1 MIYLYGK
8 VYFVNLPQTA
18 AVVPWCG
25 YGGNIM
31 PYPIITPAFYADLSD
46 KTNPE
51 NEGVVYNVLV
61 TPSSIEYVFPLN
73 QDRVIK
79 TLMNTPDMLQYK
91 MTSLKPEH
99 EAEYEKKGQ
108 EMIKQNP
115 VLQNYWILK
124 TLTMNILQNRN
135 YVFEKRMLLLNF
147 AYKTVQGMMDKSKG
161 HLIPAFVGEFL
172 KTPEHDEVIKYF
184 ESVKPNFAYSLCDGL
199 SFLRTMPSNEAL
211 DKVRFTVFKNVGCD
225 QSMRDFKFDESKYIP
240 MKKAYYEDF
249 LKGRE
254 HYIEHIMVNYVW
266 TYCMPYADF
275 SIPLWDNF
283 VFFNTLFNTIKVML
297 TCYTFDREDKDEA
310 FLTAIKAFDTSLR
323 EIKGNVVKRI
333 VDANVKEGLATNGDM
348 AILAMS

>member
-1 MIYLYGK
+1 
-8 VYFVNLPQTA
+8 
-18 AVVPWCG
+18 
-25 YGGNIM
+25 
-31 PYPIITPAFYADLSD
+31 
-46 KTNPE
+46 
-51 NEGVVYNVLV
+51 
-61 TPSSIEYVFPLN
+61 
-73 QDRVIK
+73 
-79 TLMNTPDMLQYK
+79 

-225 QSMRDFKFDESKYIP
+225 QSMRDFKFDESKYVP

>member
-79 TLMNTPDMLQYK
+79 TLMNTPDVLQYK

-115 VLQNYWILK
+115 VLQNY
-124 TLTMNILQNRN
+124 
-135 YVFEKRMLLLNF
+135 
-147 AYKTVQGMMDKSKG
+147 
-161 HLIPAFVGEFL
+161 
-172 KTPEHDEVIKYF
+172 
-184 ESVKPNFAYSLCDGL
+184 
-199 SFLRTMPSNEAL
+199 
-211 DKVRFTVFKNVGCD
+211 
-225 QSMRDFKFDESKYIP
+225 
-240 MKKAYYEDF
+240 
-249 LKGRE
+249 
-254 HYIEHIMVNYVW
+254 
-266 TYCMPYADF
+266 
-275 SIPLWDNF
+275 
-283 VFFNTLFNTIKVML
+283 
-297 TCYTFDREDKDEA
+297 
-310 FLTAIKAFDTSLR
+310 
-323 EIKGNVVKRI
+323 
-333 VDANVKEGLATNGDM
+333 
-348 AILAMS
+348 

>member
-79 TLMNTPDMLQYK
+79 TLMNTPDVLQYK

-172 KTPEHDEVIKYF
+172 KTPEHEW
-184 ESVKPNFAYSLCDGL
+184 CH
-199 SFLRTMPSNEAL
+199 
-211 DKVRFTVFKNVGCD
+211 GC
-225 QSMRDFKFDESKYIP
+225 
-240 MKKAYYEDF
+240 
-249 LKGRE
+249 
-254 HYIEHIMVNYVW
+254 
-266 TYCMPYADF
+266 ADF
-275 SIPLWDNF
+275 CFSVPF
-283 VFFNTLFNTIKVML
+283 
-297 TCYTFDREDKDEA
+297 TFSV
-310 FLTAIKAFDTSLR
+310 L
-323 EIKGNVVKRI
+323 
-333 VDANVKEGLATNGDM
+333 VDFSPGTT
-348 AILAMS
+348 

>member
-79 TLMNTPDMLQYK
+79 TLMNTPDVLQYK

-108 EMIKQNP
+108 EMIKQNDG
-115 VLQNYWILK
+115 Q
-124 TLTMNILQNRN
+124 
-135 YVFEKRMLLLNF
+135 
-147 AYKTVQGMMDKSKG
+147 VQG
-161 HLIPAFVGEFL
+161 
-172 KTPEHDEVIKYF
+172 
-184 ESVKPNFAYSLCDGL
+184 
-199 SFLRTMPSNEAL
+199 PSYP
-211 DKVRFTVFKNVGCD
+211 RIC
-225 QSMRDFKFDESKYIP
+225 
-240 MKKAYYEDF
+240 
-249 LKGRE
+249 GR
-254 HYIEHIMVNYVW
+254 V
-266 TYCMPYADF
+266 
-275 SIPLWDNF
+275 S
-283 VFFNTLFNTIKVML
+283 
-297 TCYTFDREDKDEA
+297 
-310 FLTAIKAFDTSLR
+310 
-323 EIKGNVVKRI
+323 
-333 VDANVKEGLATNGDM
+333 
-348 AILAMS
+348 